1 MYQDFHM
8 RVRIKLCGMMRRADV
23 ALASRL
29 GADAVG
35 LVFYAASPR
44 CLSLTQAR
52 DLAAGAPAFLTVTA
66 VFMNP
71 ARADVDQVL
80 HSMRID
86 VLQFHGEE
94 SPEFCRAFGRAYI
107 KAVPMGG
114 GADASDYARRYADAC
129 ALLLDSHAH
138 GQPGGHG
145 ARFAWNRVP
154 SIDWPPLILAGG
166 LNAENVADAIRSVH
180 PYGVDVSSGVES
192 APGIKDQ
199 NKMSEFVREVQRV
212 SAA

>member
-1 MYQDFHM
+1 M
-8 RVRIKLCGMMRRADV
+8 RVRIKLCGMMRREDV
-23 ALASRL
+23 ALASQL

-44 CLSLTQAR
+44 CLSLAQAR
-52 DLAAGAPAFLTVTA
+52 DLAASAPALLTMTA

-71 ARADVDQVL
+71 ARADVEQVL

-94 SPEFCRAFGRAYI
+94 SPEFCRAFGRAYV

-138 GQPGGHG
+138 GQPGGQG

-154 SIDWPPLILAGG
+154 PIAWPPLILAGG

-199 NKMSEFVREVQRV
+199 RKMSEFVREVQRV
-212 SAA
+212 STA